1 LKTEIRDLLG
11 GRVNLAVVIS
21 VEFLSKDLLGRFDLS
36 DIFSDTGSNQM
47 VLEPAVGS
55 FHLSFGLGGEGIGD
69 FHIAILQNLLPLRRG
84 LVGQDVVFSPIGVS
98 SLDKSEDG
106 MGVHIVGVR
115 ESIAKDNGLK
125 SQDMGPAGLCSDQ
138 SCIKYE
144 TAIII
149 QGGDEIP
156 FLLGGGCPEMMRG
169 VMLNEFPG
177 IMG

>member
-1 LKTEIRDLLG
+1 M
-11 GRVNLAVVIS
+11 NLAVVIS
-21 VEFLSKDLLGRFDLS
+21 VEFLSEDLLGRFDLS
-36 DIFSDTGSNQM
+36 DIFSDTGANQM

-55 FHLSFGLGGEGIGD
+55 FHLSFGLRGEGICD

-84 LVGQDVVFSPIGVS
+84 LVGQEVVLSPIGVS
-98 SLDKSEDG
+98 PLDKSEDG

-115 ESIAKDNGLK
+115 ESIAKDKGLK
-125 SQDMGPAGLCSDQ
+125 SQDMGPGGFCSDQ

>member
-1 LKTEIRDLLG
+1 MH
-11 GRVNLAVVIS
+11 LAVVIS
-21 VEFLSKDLLGRFDLS
+21 VEFLSEDLLGGFDLS
-36 DIFSDTGSNQM
+36 DILSDTGSNQM

-55 FHLSFGLGGEGIGD
+55 FHLSFGLRGEGIGD
-69 FHIAILQNLLPLRRG
+69 FDIAILKDLFPLRRG
-84 LVGQDVVFSPIGVS
+84 LVGQEVVFSPMGVP

-125 SQDMGPAGLCSDQ
+125 SQDMGPAGFCSDQ
-138 SCIKYE
+138 SGIKDE

-149 QGGDEIP
+149 QGGDEVP
-156 FLLGGGCPEMMRG
+156 FLLGGGCPEMMGG